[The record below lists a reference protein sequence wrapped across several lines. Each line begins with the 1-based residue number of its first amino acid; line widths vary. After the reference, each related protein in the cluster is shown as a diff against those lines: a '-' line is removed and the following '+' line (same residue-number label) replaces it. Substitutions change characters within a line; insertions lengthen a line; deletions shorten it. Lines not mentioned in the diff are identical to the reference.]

1 MRFARFEWIFD
12 ERGERFLRIP
22 LLFFFVFFGD
32 GRKKRK

>member
-12 ERGERFLRIP
+12 ERGERFSRIP